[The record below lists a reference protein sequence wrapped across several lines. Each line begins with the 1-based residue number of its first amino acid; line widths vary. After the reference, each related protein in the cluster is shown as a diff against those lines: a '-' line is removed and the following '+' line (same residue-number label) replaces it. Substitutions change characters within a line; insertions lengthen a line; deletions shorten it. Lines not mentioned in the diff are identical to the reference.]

1 MIFSNAFFIILRR
14 MRVPIVILI
23 VVYTISMLG
32 LTLIPGIDSNG
43 KETSPMSFFHA
54 FYFVSYTAT
63 SLGFGEVPNT
73 FSDAQRM
80 WVLVCMYLT
89 VISWSYAFIT
99 LIALFTDQKFYSTL
113 VTNNFKHKVKNFRE
127 PFYIICGCGET
138 GSLIAHTFDY
148 MSRAFVILE
157 KDENRS
163 QELLLEDFYTLPPTL
178 NVDAALPDNLKIAG
192 LEHPKCKGV
201 LAVTSDE
208 ESNLAISIATRL
220 ISPKLPVIAR
230 ARTPSIQ
237 ANMASFGTTHIINP
251 FARFAEHLAL
261 SISKPEQIRLI
272 QILTSFPNTKLSN
285 TTDNPPSGYWILCGY
300 GRFGRAIAKRFRK
313 AGIEITIID
322 PALVDA
328 ERRVVGT
335 GTEASTLLE
344 ADIKRA
350 VGIIA
355 GTHDDINNLSIAVT
369 AKELKKDLFV
379 VARQNVASNSPLFE
393 AFNAEITFVPGKI
406 VAQECMAI
414 LSAPLLANFL
424 ELLKSKNEAWN
435 KNLVYSL
442 ENLCEGFTPV
452 IWEIKLNISEA
463 PAAYHSLMKGM
474 RFTLGDILIDSAD
487 RYQLLPVVTL
497 MVSRV
502 NGAILVPDDDLLL
515 SAGDSLLFAS
525 SYLAKSKLQMALQM
539 INEFNYVLTG
549 KEEPGHL
556 WKFLEKVYK
565 NKRNRQMAKFLNKEI
580 DLFHFDGFKS
590 FMEKTK
596 HKAKK

>member
-14 MRVPIVILI
+14 MRVPIVVLI
-23 VVYTISMLG
+23 VVYAISMLG
-32 LTLIPGIDSNG
+32 LTIIPGIDANG
-43 KETSPMSFFHA
+43 KATPPMSFFHA

-63 SLGFGEVPNT
+63 SLGFGEVPNS

-80 WVLVCMYLT
+80 WVLVCIYLT

-113 VTNNFKHKVKNFRE
+113 VITRFKHRVTNFRE

-138 GSLIAHTFDY
+138 GGLIAHTFDY

-163 QELLLEDFYTLPPTL
+163 QELLLENFYSLPPTL
-178 NVDAALPDNLKIAG
+178 NVDAALPDNLRLAG
-192 LEHPKCKGV
+192 LEHPKCQGV
-201 LAVTSDE
+201 LAVTSNE

-230 ARTPSIQ
+230 ARTPAIH

-251 FARFAEHLAL
+251 FERFSEHLTL
-261 SISKPEQIRLI
+261 SISQPEQIRLI
-272 QILTSFPNTKLSN
+272 QILTSFPNTKLGN
-285 TTDNPPSGYWILCGY
+285 IDTPPAGYWILCGY

-313 AGIEITIID
+313 AGIEITIVD

-328 ERRVVGT
+328 ERRVVGD

-344 ADIKRA
+344 ADINRA

-379 VARQNVASNSPLFE
+379 VVRQNIASNTSLFN

-406 VAQECMAI
+406 VAKECMAI
-414 LSAPLLANFL
+414 LSAPLLATFL
-424 ELLKSKNEAWN
+424 ELLRSKSEAWN
-435 KNLVYSL
+435 KNLVERL

-474 RFTLGDILIDSAD
+474 RFTLGDILIDSND

-497 MVSRV
+497 MVQRSSES
-502 NGAILVPDDDLLL
+502 ILVPEDDLLL
-515 SAGDSLLFAS
+515 SAGDRLLFAS
-525 SYLAKSKLQMALQM
+525 SYEAKSKLQMALQTL
-539 INEFNYVLTG
+539 NEFNYVLTG
-549 KEEPGHL
+549 KEEPGYV
-556 WKFLEKVYK
+556 WKLLMNIYK
-565 NKRNRQMAKFLNKEI
+565 NKRNRKVAKFLNKEI
-580 DLFHFDGFKS
+580 DLFRFDGFKS

-596 HKAKK
+596 HKTKK